1 MPDGATTNLAL
12 VLPEVGASADTWGT
26 KLNSNFI
33 ELDALFDATGANLG
47 LDHLPFGTAR
57 QLLQTNAGA
66 TAAEWT
72 SNVALPGTLGVTGAA
87 TLSSTLAVTGA
98 ATLSSTV
105 AVTGAATFN
114 GGITSAGAS
123 IDITGAG
130 TLQIDGADV
139 ITATAALQGISTG
152 AFSSNVTVGG
162 TLGVTGA
169 ATLSSTIAVTGAA
182 TFSGGITSSGASID
196 ITGAGALQIDGA
208 DVITAT
214 AALQGISTGTFSTAL
229 IVGTNPASA
238 GAVRLANATNIAFR
252 NAANDADLIAL
263 SVNASDRTELR
274 CNSAALV
281 LHSVAESATVGPSGE
296 AEALPAAPTGY
307 IHIYLDDTTQA
318 LIPYYDIP

>member
-1 MPDGATTNLAL
+1 MADGVTTNLSL

-33 ELDALFDATGANLG
+33 ELDALFDSTGANLG

-57 QLLQTNAGA
+57 QVLQTNAGA

-87 TLSSTLAVTGA
+87 TFS
-98 ATLSSTV
+98 
-105 AVTGAATFN
+105 

-130 TLQIDGADV
+130 TLQIDGATV
-139 ITATAALQGISTG
+139 ITAAAALQGITTG

-169 ATLSSTIAVTGAA
+169 ATLGSTVAVTGAA

-208 DVITAT
+208 DVITAA
-214 AALQGISTGTFSTAL
+214 AALQGITTGAFSSNVTVGGTLGVTGALSAASLNLGGATILDFLTATTTQQPSGGGL
-229 IVGTNPASA
+229 SEGEVDALTDVTVA
-238 GAVRLANATNIAFR
+238 GAQVGDLAFIDNPWYADNTEVSTWAVVAAADTVRPFIHKAGTGA
-252 NAANDADLIAL
+252 
-263 SVNASDRTELR
+263 
-274 CNSAALV
+274 AALTSRTARIIV
-281 LHSVAESATVGPSGE
+281 VR
-296 AEALPAAPTGY
+296 
-307 IHIYLDDTTQA
+307 I
-318 LIPYYDIP
+318 

>member
-1 MPDGATTNLAL
+1 MADGVTTNLSL

-33 ELDALFDATGANLG
+33 ELDALFDSTGANLG

-57 QLLQTNAGA
+57 QVLQTNAGA

-87 TLSSTLAVTGA
+87 TFS
-98 ATLSSTV
+98 
-105 AVTGAATFN
+105 

-130 TLQIDGADV
+130 TLQIDGATV
-139 ITATAALQGISTG
+139 ITAAAALQGITTG

-169 ATLSSTIAVTGAA
+169 ATLGSTVAVTGAA